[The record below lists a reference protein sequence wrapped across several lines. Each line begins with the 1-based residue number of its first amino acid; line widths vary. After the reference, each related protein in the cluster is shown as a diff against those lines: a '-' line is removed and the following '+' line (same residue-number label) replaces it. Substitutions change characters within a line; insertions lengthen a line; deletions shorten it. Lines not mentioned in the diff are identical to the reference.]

1 MKGKEEQKK
10 MEHKELTAIKKSDLK
25 KTKRKR
31 NKKKTK
37 KRLKFLKKAFS
48 DFSLLL
54 GRWKSCCPS
63 CCTTMVVY
71 IFNFFMWRKERLGTS
86 GFYETGYAI

>member
-37 KRLKFLKKAFS
+37 KRLKFLKKLS
-48 DFSLLL
+48 RISVWTRNMKILLL
-54 GRWKSCCPS
+54 QLLHNHGGIGL
-63 CCTTMVVY
+63 Y
-71 IFNFFMWRKERLGTS
+71 HLI
-86 GFYETGYAI
+86 